1 MKCQLCEYEVEV
13 PMIDSFDKKNLTLNK
28 KWELHFYSHGASDF
42 KEAEQI
48 AFACL
53 KKYGTKEGV

>member
-1 MKCQLCEYEVEV
+1 
-13 PMIDSFDKKNLTLNK
+13 MIDSFDKKNLTLNK